1 MAIISFT
8 NYKRGQ
14 TTGCTS
20 AVMRYTMQDKKT
32 EFEGQQLVTGINCQP
47 ESVYADFMTTKRLYH
62 KTDGV
67 LFYHMVQSFPKGE
80 SVDPVTAHAAALKL
94 AEYYEGYE
102 VLVCTHTD
110 REHIHS
116 HFLIN
121 SVNFDTG
128 RKLHI
133 AKEQLQELRQRNDMV
148 CKEFSLP
155 VFQPREQKQK
165 TKTMT
170 IGEYHTAAR
179 GQSKKLQLMNI
190 INDCMRHASNR
201 EEFIALMESE
211 GYKVR
216 WEKSR
221 KNITYTTP
229 SGWQCRDRL
238 LFGDKYLKENM
249 EYEFRIREEIIYGR
263 AHGPEP
269 ARAFTA
275 ADSAGVEFT
284 DHAHCHP
291 VSVAGGSDDADTE
304 DRIHRVGS
312 AWNAGVSSEP
322 EITHR
327 PDSGAEQHGE
337 DPEIVDGDDHS
348 AGTGWEEERKAFLQM
363 AGLASGLRPD
373 RSGQMDRTGTAHR
386 GGTAGDGVWHSDSGQ
401 QHPQPVSMKP
411 LHAGLYGLAVTGALL
426 DDGNED
432 VEECYTKFGT
442 SHSGLNAERPY
453 NWTGDMVADMLQNMV
468 YLGHTV
474 NLRYSTK
481 SYKDKK
487 RCERPKSE
495 WLIFENTHEELVDQE
510 TWDIVQEVR
519 SHKRRRTNMDEQNMF
534 SGLVYCADCGKPM
547 VLHRAHTMKPEQ
559 NHFTCRTYKKDGAEV
574 CSAHYIR
581 EVALKEI
588 VLETIRRATEFARS
602 DPERFAAYIQQKQS
616 TEVAKEIRG
625 VERELSTMRKRDGEL
640 DVVFKRMYE
649 DSALGRVS
657 NEQFRLLS
665 EAYSKEKAQLAE
677 AIPATE
683 ERLEKLRS
691 SMANAKNFIAKA
703 RKFTDMTELT
713 PELLRTFVAKIIV
726 YEKEVKYSKHAPQKI
741 HICFR
746 DFNLNET
753 DDMLL
758 CGETTEKADSTIAL
772 PA

>member
-14 TTGCTS
+14 TTGCMS

-80 SVDPVTAHAAALKL
+80 AVDPVTAHAAALKL

-291 VSVAGGSDDADTE
+291 VSVAGASDDADTE

-426 DDGNED
+426 DDGNEN
-432 VEECYTKFGT
+432 VEERYRRIQAEQEAKNIGAVI
-442 SHSGLNAERPY
+442 GLVA
-453 NWTGDMVADMLQNMV
+453 GVAMVLTQ
-468 YLGHTV
+468 
-474 NLRYSTK
+474 
-481 SYKDKK
+481 
-487 RCERPKSE
+487 
-495 WLIFENTHEELVDQE
+495 
-510 TWDIVQEVR
+510 
-519 SHKRRRTNMDEQNMF
+519 DEQ
-534 SGLVYCADCGKPM
+534 S
-547 VLHRAHTMKPEQ
+547 
-559 NHFTCRTYKKDGAEV
+559 
-574 CSAHYIR
+574 
-581 EVALKEI
+581 
-588 VLETIRRATEFARS
+588 
-602 DPERFAAYIQQKQS
+602 S
-616 TEVAKEIRG
+616 TEQQWTEDQQAEQTQQQ
-625 VERELSTMRKRDGEL
+625 TM
-640 DVVFKRMYE
+640 
-649 DSALGRVS
+649 
-657 NEQFRLLS
+657 
-665 EAYSKEKAQLAE
+665 
-677 AIPATE
+677 
-683 ERLEKLRS
+683 
-691 SMANAKNFIAKA
+691 
-703 RKFTDMTELT
+703 
-713 PELLRTFVAKIIV
+713 
-726 YEKEVKYSKHAPQKI
+726 
-741 HICFR
+741 
-746 DFNLNET
+746 
-753 DDMLL
+753 
-758 CGETTEKADSTIAL
+758 
-772 PA
+772 

>member
-14 TTGCTS
+14 TTGCMS
-20 AVMRYTMQDKKT
+20 AVMRYTMQDKKA

-80 SVDPVTAHAAALKL
+80 AVDPVTAHAAALKL

-221 KNITYTTP
+221 KNITYTTS

-238 LFGDKYLKENM
+238 LFGDKYLKEKM

-291 VSVAGGSDDADTE
+291 VSAAGGSDDADTE

-322 EITHR
+322 EITHTDLTAVQNSMAEIQKSLTEMTTLLEQAGKKKEKHSCKWLDWL
-327 PDSGAEQHGE
+327 PDF
-337 DPEIVDGDDHS
+337 DLIVVAKWIVLVLLIVAALLGM
-348 AGTGWEEERKAFLQM
+348 GY
-363 AGLASGLRPD
+363 
-373 RSGQMDRTGTAHR
+373 GTA
-386 GGTAGDGVWHSDSGQ
+386 
-401 QHPQPVSMKP
+401 
-411 LHAGLYGLAVTGALL
+411 
-426 DDGNED
+426 
-432 VEECYTKFGT
+432 
-442 SHSGLNAERPY
+442 
-453 NWTGDMVADMLQNMV
+453 
-468 YLGHTV
+468 TV
-474 NLRYSTK
+474 
-481 SYKDKK
+481 
-487 RCERPKSE
+487 
-495 WLIFENTHEELVDQE
+495 
-510 TWDIVQEVR
+510 
-519 SHKRRRTNMDEQNMF
+519 
-534 SGLVYCADCGKPM
+534 
-547 VLHRAHTMKPEQ
+547 
-559 NHFTCRTYKKDGAEV
+559 
-574 CSAHYIR
+574 
-581 EVALKEI
+581 
-588 VLETIRRATEFARS
+588 
-602 DPERFAAYIQQKQS
+602 
-616 TEVAKEIRG
+616 
-625 VERELSTMRKRDGEL
+625 
-640 DVVFKRMYE
+640 
-649 DSALGRVS
+649 VS
-657 NEQFRLLS
+657 NIR
-665 EAYSKEKAQLAE
+665 
-677 AIPATE
+677 
-683 ERLEKLRS
+683 
-691 SMANAKNFIAKA
+691 
-703 RKFTDMTELT
+703 
-713 PELLRTFVAKIIV
+713 
-726 YEKEVKYSKHAPQKI
+726 
-741 HICFR
+741 
-746 DFNLNET
+746 NLF
-753 DDMLL
+753 L
-758 CGETTEKADSTIAL
+758 
-772 PA
+772 

>member
-14 TTGCTS
+14 TTGCMS
-20 AVMRYTMQDKKT
+20 AVMRYTMQDKKA

-80 SVDPVTAHAAALKL
+80 AVDPVTAHAAALKL

-291 VSVAGGSDDADTE
+291 VSAAGGSDDADTE

-322 EITHR
+322 EITHTDLTAVQNSMAEIQKSLTEMTTLLEQAGKKKEKHSCKWLDWL
-327 PDSGAEQHGE
+327 PDF
-337 DPEIVDGDDHS
+337 DLIVVAKWIVLVLLIVAALLGM
-348 AGTGWEEERKAFLQM
+348 GY
-363 AGLASGLRPD
+363 
-373 RSGQMDRTGTAHR
+373 GTA
-386 GGTAGDGVWHSDSGQ
+386 
-401 QHPQPVSMKP
+401 
-411 LHAGLYGLAVTGALL
+411 
-426 DDGNED
+426 
-432 VEECYTKFGT
+432 
-442 SHSGLNAERPY
+442 
-453 NWTGDMVADMLQNMV
+453 
-468 YLGHTV
+468 TV
-474 NLRYSTK
+474 
-481 SYKDKK
+481 
-487 RCERPKSE
+487 
-495 WLIFENTHEELVDQE
+495 
-510 TWDIVQEVR
+510 
-519 SHKRRRTNMDEQNMF
+519 
-534 SGLVYCADCGKPM
+534 
-547 VLHRAHTMKPEQ
+547 
-559 NHFTCRTYKKDGAEV
+559 
-574 CSAHYIR
+574 
-581 EVALKEI
+581 
-588 VLETIRRATEFARS
+588 
-602 DPERFAAYIQQKQS
+602 
-616 TEVAKEIRG
+616 
-625 VERELSTMRKRDGEL
+625 
-640 DVVFKRMYE
+640 
-649 DSALGRVS
+649 VS
-657 NEQFRLLS
+657 NIR
-665 EAYSKEKAQLAE
+665 
-677 AIPATE
+677 
-683 ERLEKLRS
+683 
-691 SMANAKNFIAKA
+691 
-703 RKFTDMTELT
+703 
-713 PELLRTFVAKIIV
+713 
-726 YEKEVKYSKHAPQKI
+726 
-741 HICFR
+741 
-746 DFNLNET
+746 NLF
-753 DDMLL
+753 L
-758 CGETTEKADSTIAL
+758 
-772 PA
+772 

>member
-1 MAIISFT
+1 M
-8 NYKRGQ
+8 
-14 TTGCTS
+14 
-20 AVMRYTMQDKKT
+20 
-32 EFEGQQLVTGINCQP
+32 
-47 ESVYADFMTTKRLYH
+47 
-62 KTDGV
+62 
-67 LFYHMVQSFPKGE
+67 
-80 SVDPVTAHAAALKL
+80 
-94 AEYYEGYE
+94 
-102 VLVCTHTD
+102 
-110 REHIHS
+110 
-116 HFLIN
+116 
-121 SVNFDTG
+121 
-128 RKLHI
+128 RKLHSLI
-133 AKEQLQELRQRNDMV
+133 SLLLVLLMLAPCALADAPLLQAASDWNLADTPLSV
-148 CKEFSLP
+148 TLSISLQAHAP
-155 VFQPREQKQK
+155 FDETRTAMLDRVLAPLSLNLYASD
-165 TKTMT
+165 
-170 IGEYHTAAR
+170 GES
-179 GQSKKLQLMNI
+179 GVSVLMNG
-190 INDCMRHASNR
+190 NELLTMAQKGDAVQFSCMPNVSYASLDGNALELLLGTTSDSLDLRAVDGTFEKWIDDGWVLSNAILEPFAEYGKRKSVKTTIKDMGLARSCTDYTFSKSKLEEMQQTLLSLCPEGDLHDLIASLTFSGTQKLRVYRTEDEVPLRVEYNGVCGVDGKLRTVKLVWRTKR
-201 EEFIALMESE
+201 ESGETRDEITLTSPAKSGTDKNTLDFERIMTFSS
-211 GYKVR
+211 GKITMQGTCSYKVTAS
-216 WEKSR
+216 KQ
-221 KNITYTTP
+221 TTQTEVTFDLTNRLENDSDNV
-229 SGWQCRDRL
+229 SG
-238 LFGDKYLKENM
+238 
-249 EYEFRIREEIIYGR
+249 
-263 AHGPEP
+263 
-269 ARAFTA
+269 
-275 ADSAGVEFT
+275 
-284 DHAHCHP
+284 
-291 VSVAGGSDDADTE
+291 SVA
-304 DRIHRVGS
+304 I
-312 AWNAGVSSEP
+312 
-322 EITHR
+322 
-327 PDSGAEQHGE
+327 
-337 DPEIVDGDDHS
+337 
-348 AGTGWEEERKAFLQM
+348 
-363 AGLASGLRPD
+363 
-373 RSGQMDRTGTAHR
+373 
-386 GGTAGDGVWHSDSGQ
+386 
-401 QHPQPVSMKP
+401 
-411 LHAGLYGLAVTGALL
+411 
-426 DDGNED
+426 
-432 VEECYTKFGT
+432 YTKFGT

>member
-14 TTGCTS
+14 TTGCMS

-80 SVDPVTAHAAALKL
+80 AVDPVTAHAAALKL

-304 DRIHRVGS
+304 DRIHRVEYLPNLRS
-312 AWNAGVSSEP
+312 HTDLTAVQNSMAKIQKSLTEMTTLLEQAGKKKEKHSCKWLDWL
-322 EITHR
+322 
-327 PDSGAEQHGE
+327 PDF
-337 DPEIVDGDDHS
+337 DLIVVAKWIVLVLLIVAALLGM
-348 AGTGWEEERKAFLQM
+348 GY
-363 AGLASGLRPD
+363 
-373 RSGQMDRTGTAHR
+373 GTA
-386 GGTAGDGVWHSDSGQ
+386 
-401 QHPQPVSMKP
+401 
-411 LHAGLYGLAVTGALL
+411 
-426 DDGNED
+426 
-432 VEECYTKFGT
+432 
-442 SHSGLNAERPY
+442 
-453 NWTGDMVADMLQNMV
+453 
-468 YLGHTV
+468 TV
-474 NLRYSTK
+474 
-481 SYKDKK
+481 
-487 RCERPKSE
+487 
-495 WLIFENTHEELVDQE
+495 
-510 TWDIVQEVR
+510 
-519 SHKRRRTNMDEQNMF
+519 
-534 SGLVYCADCGKPM
+534 
-547 VLHRAHTMKPEQ
+547 
-559 NHFTCRTYKKDGAEV
+559 
-574 CSAHYIR
+574 
-581 EVALKEI
+581 
-588 VLETIRRATEFARS
+588 
-602 DPERFAAYIQQKQS
+602 
-616 TEVAKEIRG
+616 
-625 VERELSTMRKRDGEL
+625 
-640 DVVFKRMYE
+640 
-649 DSALGRVS
+649 VS
-657 NEQFRLLS
+657 NIR
-665 EAYSKEKAQLAE
+665 
-677 AIPATE
+677 
-683 ERLEKLRS
+683 
-691 SMANAKNFIAKA
+691 
-703 RKFTDMTELT
+703 
-713 PELLRTFVAKIIV
+713 
-726 YEKEVKYSKHAPQKI
+726 
-741 HICFR
+741 
-746 DFNLNET
+746 NLF
-753 DDMLL
+753 L
-758 CGETTEKADSTIAL
+758 
-772 PA
+772 